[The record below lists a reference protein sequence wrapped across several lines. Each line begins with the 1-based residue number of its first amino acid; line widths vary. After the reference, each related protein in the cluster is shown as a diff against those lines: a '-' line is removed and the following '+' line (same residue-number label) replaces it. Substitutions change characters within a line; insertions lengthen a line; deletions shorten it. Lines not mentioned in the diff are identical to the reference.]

1 MKTRFIFLTVFLC
14 ALSFHFFSQSKN
26 FGTVTDESGLT
37 LSGVKVSI
45 DRPNYGLSEYYT
57 FTDRKGNFN
66 WSFDE
71 MKEDETIQVTFEKM
85 GFEPYLKVLTK
96 TDAAKIQD
104 VKLKRDTKLLEE
116 FQVMGTR
123 TNEFS
128 TSTLKIKKSNLLE
141 KNNFGKDLPFLLES
155 TPSVVTTS
163 DAGTGVGYTGI
174 RIRGVDASRI
184 NVTINGIPV
193 NDPESHD
200 VYWVNMPD
208 LTSSISNMEI
218 QRGIGTST
226 NGAAAFG
233 ANLNIKT
240 DDISANSY
248 GALDNSYGSFNTFKN
263 TIKAG
268 TGLIN
273 GKFSMDVR
281 LSQILSDGYIDR
293 ASSNLKSYFL
303 SGAYV
308 GKKSVV
314 KAVAFSGKEITYQSW
329 YGTPESRLNGNVDA
343 MNAYADRNYLSDEER
358 SNLLNSGRTY
368 NYYTYGNQVDN
379 YQQDN
384 YQLHVTH
391 RFNPKLVLNVAGH
404 YTYGRG
410 YYEEYRKGD
419 DLSSY
424 GLDTVFTGNDTVTQ
438 SDLIRRRWLDN
449 DFVGGVYSLT
459 YSDKDLQLIFGGSAN
474 TYIGRHFGEVIWARF
489 ASNGELGDRYYD
501 ETGRK
506 SELSNYLKAS
516 YKWNKFNFLGDLQYR
531 HIDYSFVG
539 NDQVDGVIKDIDQNV
554 TFDFFNPKFQI
565 SYLISQGK
573 YNQNVFFSYG
583 VGNREPV
590 RRDFRQST
598 PQSRP
603 KPETM
608 RDLEVG
614 YVLSSKRFNFLTN
627 LYFMDYTNQLVLT
640 GEINDVGGYTRTN
653 VKDSY
658 RAGVELT
665 SRYLIF
671 SDYNQDLSVEAGL
684 TLSRNKIQ
692 QFTEYVDEYLDLEPY
707 YTQKV
712 IEHKNTDLAFS
723 PTVNAFGGINYVYK
737 GLTCNW
743 TTKYVGRQYL
753 DNTSDVNRSLNPFS
767 FSNLLFSFVIP
778 TKVLKEATI
787 GLQVNN
793 IFNTMY
799 ENNGYT
805 FSYIYAGQ
813 MTTENF
819 YYPQAGRNFMLRLL
833 IKL

>member
-329 YGTPESRLNGNVDA
+329 YGTPESRLNGNVDE

>member
-1 MKTRFIFLTVFLC
+1 MKTRFIILPVFFAFYC
-14 ALSFHFFSQSKN
+14 FNFFSQTKI
-26 FGTVTDESGLT
+26 FGTVTDESGLPI
-37 LSGVKVSI
+37 SGVKINIDQQDYSI
-45 DRPNYGLSEYYT
+45 VEYYT
-57 FTDRKGNFN
+57 WTDRKGNYS
-66 WSFDE
+66 WTLRE
-71 MKEDETIQVTFEKM
+71 IKEDESIKVTFEKI
-85 GFEPYLKVLTK
+85 GFAPYFIRLTR
-96 TDAAKIQD
+96 TDVAIRRD
-104 VKLKRDTKLLEE
+104 VQLKRDTKLLEE

-123 TNEFS
+123 VTDLSACNIKVK
-128 TSTLKIKKSNLLE
+128 KINLLE

-208 LTSSISNMEI
+208 LTSSINNIEI

-226 NGAAAFG
+226 NGAASFG

-240 DDISANSY
+240 DDISTNSY
-248 GALDNSYGSFNTFKN
+248 GVLDNAYGSFNTLKN

-329 YGTPESRLNGNVDA
+329 YGTPESRISGNVAD

-358 SNLLNSGRTY
+358 QNLLNSGRSY

-384 YQLHVTH
+384 YQLHFTH

-404 YTYGRG
+404 YTKGRG

-424 GLDTVFTGNDTVTQ
+424 GLDTVFAGNDTITQ

-449 DFVGGVYSLT
+449 DFIGSVYSLT
-459 YSDKDLQLIFGGSAN
+459 YSDKNLQFIFGGSAN
-474 TYIGRHFGEVIWARF
+474 TYFGRHFGEVIWSRF
-489 ASNGELGDRYYD
+489 ASNGELGDRYYN
-501 ETGRK
+501 ESGQK
-506 SELSNYLKAS
+506 SEFSNYLKGS
-516 YKWNKFNFLGDLQYR
+516 YKWKKFNFLGDLQYR
-531 HIDYSFVG
+531 HINYSFLG
-539 NDQVDGVIKDIDQNV
+539 IDQVSGVLKDVQQTV
-554 TFDFFNPKFQI
+554 TFDFFNPKAQI
-565 SYLISQGK
+565 SYVLSEGQ
-573 YNQNVFFSYG
+573 YNQNVHVSYG
-583 VGNREPV
+583 LGHREPV
-590 RRDFRQST
+590 RKDFREST
-598 PQSRP
+598 PTSRP
-603 KPETM
+603 KAEVM
-608 RDLEVG
+608 RDLELG
-614 YVLSSKRFNFLTN
+614 YVLSGKKLNFITN
-627 LYFMDYTNQLVLT
+627 IYFMDYTNQLILT
-640 GEINDVGGYTRTN
+640 GQINDVGSYTRTN

-658 RAGVELT
+658 RAGIEF
-665 SRYLIF
+665 SGRYRI
-671 SDYNQDLSVEAGL
+671 LSVLSADAGI
-684 TLSRNKIQ
+684 TLSRNKIK
-692 QFTEYVDEYLDLEPY
+692 QFDEYVDVYLDTDPY
-707 YTQKV
+707 YTQQL
-712 IEHKNTDLAFS
+712 IEHKNSDLAFS
-723 PTVNAFGGINYVYK
+723 PTVNAFAGLNYSYK
-737 GLTCNW
+737 GLNLGW
-743 TTKYVGRQYL
+743 TTKYVGRQFL
-753 DNTSDVNRSLNPFS
+753 DNTSDVNRSINPFT
-767 FSNLLFSFVIP
+767 FSNLIASYTLEL
-778 TKVLKEATI
+778 KALKEITF

-793 IFNTMY
+793 IFNTLY

-819 YYPQAGRNFMLRLL
+819 YYPQAGRNFMVRILV
-833 IKL
+833 KF

>member
-1 MKTRFIFLTVFLC
+1 VF
-14 ALSFHFFSQSKN
+14 
-26 FGTVTDESGLT
+26 
-37 LSGVKVSI
+37 
-45 DRPNYGLSEYYT
+45 
-57 FTDRKGNFN
+57 
-66 WSFDE
+66 
-71 MKEDETIQVTFEKM
+71 
-85 GFEPYLKVLTK
+85 
-96 TDAAKIQD
+96 
-104 VKLKRDTKLLEE
+104 
-116 FQVMGTR
+116 
-123 TNEFS
+123 
-128 TSTLKIKKSNLLE
+128 
-141 KNNFGKDLPFLLES
+141 
-155 TPSVVTTS
+155 
-163 DAGTGVGYTGI
+163 
-174 RIRGVDASRI
+174 
-184 NVTINGIPV
+184 
-193 NDPESHD
+193 
-200 VYWVNMPD
+200 
-208 LTSSISNMEI
+208 
-218 QRGIGTST
+218 
-226 NGAAAFG
+226 
-233 ANLNIKT
+233 
-240 DDISANSY
+240 
-248 GALDNSYGSFNTFKN
+248 
-263 TIKAG
+263 
-268 TGLIN
+268 
-273 GKFSMDVR
+273 
-281 LSQILSDGYIDR
+281 
-293 ASSNLKSYFL
+293 
-303 SGAYV
+303 
-308 GKKSVV
+308 
-314 KAVAFSGKEITYQSW
+314 
-329 YGTPESRLNGNVDA
+329 
-343 MNAYADRNYLSDEER
+343 
-358 SNLLNSGRTY
+358 
-368 NYYTYGNQVDN
+368 
-379 YQQDN
+379 
-384 YQLHVTH
+384 
-391 RFNPKLVLNVAGH
+391 NVAGH

-459 YSDKDLQLIFGGSAN
+459 YSDKDFQLIFGGSAN

-501 ETGRK
+501 EIGRK

-516 YKWNKFNFLGDLQYR
+516 YKWKKFNFLGDLQYR
-531 HIDYSFVG
+531 HIDYAFVG
-539 NDQVDGVIKDIDQNV
+539 NDQVDGVIKDIEQNV

-573 YNQNVFFSYG
+573 YNQNVFLSYG
-583 VGNREPV
+583 IGNREPV

-723 PTVNAFGGINYVYK
+723 PNVNAFAGLNYSYK
-737 GLTCNW
+737 GLNLGW
-743 TTKYVGRQYL
+743 TTKYVGRQFL
-753 DNTSDVNRSLNPFS
+753 DNTSDVNRSINPFS

>member
-1 MKTRFIFLTVFLC
+1 
-14 ALSFHFFSQSKN
+14 
-26 FGTVTDESGLT
+26 
-37 LSGVKVSI
+37 
-45 DRPNYGLSEYYT
+45 
-57 FTDRKGNFN
+57 
-66 WSFDE
+66 
-71 MKEDETIQVTFEKM
+71 
-85 GFEPYLKVLTK
+85 
-96 TDAAKIQD
+96 
-104 VKLKRDTKLLEE
+104 
-116 FQVMGTR
+116 
-123 TNEFS
+123 
-128 TSTLKIKKSNLLE
+128 
-141 KNNFGKDLPFLLES
+141 
-155 TPSVVTTS
+155 
-163 DAGTGVGYTGI
+163 
-174 RIRGVDASRI
+174 
-184 NVTINGIPV
+184 
-193 NDPESHD
+193 
-200 VYWVNMPD
+200 MPD
-208 LTSSISNMEI
+208 LTSSINNIEI

-226 NGAAAFG
+226 NGAASFG

-240 DDISANSY
+240 DDISTNSY
-248 GALDNSYGSFNTFKN
+248 GVLDNAYGSFNTLKN

-329 YGTPESRLNGNVDA
+329 YGTPESRISGNVAD

-358 SNLLNSGRTY
+358 QNLVNSGRTY

-384 YQLHVTH
+384 YQLHFTH

-404 YTYGRG
+404 YTKGRG

-424 GLDTVFTGNDTVTQ
+424 GLDTVFTGNDTITQ

-449 DFVGGVYSLT
+449 DFVGSVYSLT
-459 YSDKDLQLIFGGSAN
+459 YSDKNLQLIFGGSAN
-474 TYIGRHFGEVIWARF
+474 TYFGRHFGEVIWSRF
-489 ASNGELGDRYYD
+489 ASNGELGDRYYN
-501 ETGRK
+501 EIGQK
-506 SELSNYLKAS
+506 SEISNYLKGS
-516 YKWNKFNFLGDLQYR
+516 YKWKKFNFLGDLQYR

-539 NDQVDGVIKDIDQNV
+539 NDQVDGVIKDIEQNV
-554 TFDFFNPKFQI
+554 TFNFFNPKFQL
-565 SYLISQGK
+565 SYLVSQGQ
-573 YNQNVFFSYG
+573 YNQNLFLSYG

-603 KPETM
+603 KAETM
-608 RDLEVG
+608 RDLELG

-665 SRYLIF
+665 SRYLIL
-671 SDYNQDLSVEAGL
+671 SDYNQDLSIEAGL

-692 QFTEYVDEYLDLEPY
+692 QFTEYIDEYLDLEPY
-707 YTQKV
+707 YTQQV
-712 IEHKNTDLAFS
+712 IVHKNTDLAFS
-723 PTVNAFGGINYVYK
+723 PTVNAFAGLNYSLK
-737 GLTCNW
+737 GLNLGW
-743 TTKYVGRQYL
+743 TTKYVGRQFL
-753 DNTSDVNRSLNPFS
+753 DNTSDVNRSINPFT
-767 FSNLLFSFVIP
+767 FSNLMASYTLEL
-778 TKVLKEATI
+778 KALKEITF

-819 YYPQAGRNFMLRLL
+819 YYPQAGRNFMARILV
-833 IKL
+833 KF

>member
-1 MKTRFIFLTVFLC
+1 MKTSSIFLTVFLC
-14 ALSFHFFSQSKN
+14 ALSFHFFGQSN
-26 FGTVTDESGLT
+26 IFGTVTDESGLP

-57 FTDRKGNFN
+57 FTDRKGNYSWNFTTIKDDD
-66 WSFDE
+66 S
-71 MKEDETIQVTFEKM
+71 IQVTFEKM
-85 GFEPYLKVLTK
+85 GFEPYLMLLTK
-96 TDAAKIQD
+96 IDAANQQD
-104 VKLKRDTKLLEE
+104 VKLKRDAKLLEE

-123 TNEFS
+123 TNDLS

-163 DAGTGVGYTGI
+163 DAGAGVGYTGI

-208 LTSSISNMEI
+208 LTSSISDMEI

-226 NGAAAFG
+226 NGAASFG

-240 DDISANSY
+240 DNISANSY
-248 GALDNSYGSFNTFKN
+248 GILDNSYGSFNTLKN

-293 ASSNLKSYFL
+293 ATSNLKSYYV

-314 KAVAFSGKEITYQSW
+314 KALAFSGKEITYQSW
-329 YGTPESRLNGNVDA
+329 YGTPESRITGNIDS

-358 SNLLNSGRTY
+358 ANLLNSGRTY

-384 YQLHVTH
+384 YQLHFTH

-424 GLDTVFTGNDTVTQ
+424 GLDTVFAGDDTITQ

-449 DFVGGVYSLT
+449 DFIGSVYSLT

-501 ETGRK
+501 EVGQK

-516 YKWNKFNFLGDLQYR
+516 YKWKKFNFLGDLQFR

-539 NDQVDGVIKDIDQNV
+539 NDQVDGVIKDIEQNV
-554 TFDFFNPKFQI
+554 TFNFFNPKFLI
-565 SYLISQGK
+565 SYTLSERQF
-573 YNQNVFFSYG
+573 NQNVFLSYG
-583 VGNREPV
+583 IGNREPV

-603 KPETM
+603 KAERM

-614 YVLSSKRFNFLTN
+614 YILSAKRFNFLTN
-627 LYFMDYTNQLVLT
+627 LYFMDYTNQLILT

-658 RAGVELT
+658 RAGIELT
-665 SRYLIF
+665 SRYLLL
-671 SDYNQDLSVEAGL
+671 SEVNQDLSIEAGI

-692 QFTEYVDEYLDLEPY
+692 LFNEYVDAYSDTEPY
-707 YTQKV
+707 YTQQV
-712 IEHKNTDLAFS
+712 ILHENTDLAFS
-723 PTVNAFGGINYVYK
+723 PTVNAFGGINYSYK

-743 TTKYVGRQYL
+743 TTKYVGRQFL
-753 DNTSDVNRSLNPFS
+753 DNTSNKYRSINPFT
-767 FSNLLFSFVIP
+767 FSNLTVSFLIP
-778 TKVLKEATI
+778 NKLTKELSL

-793 IFNTMY
+793 IFNAMY

-805 FSYIYAGQ
+805 FSYIYNGE

-819 YYPQAGRNFMLRLL
+819 YYPQAGRNFMVRLN

>member
-329 YGTPESRLNGNVDA
+329 YGTPESRLNGNLDE